1 VKRIGV
7 VRLVTGMVL
16 LMSGVLGLGASAS
29 TPVAAHAPLRP
40 TPHQAGLNVSYG
52 AKSSLDWAGYAV
64 SGTTF
69 TKVQGSWVQ
78 PKVTCPSTATQLAAF
93 WVGIDG
99 LSSTDDTVEQIGT
112 DSDCSGKAEPDY
124 YAWFEMVPRKVVYLA
139 SGYPVTPG
147 YTISA
152 QVSGSGKNFNLQ
164 IEETHGGSTIWHYT
178 TNQAATVL
186 PKASSAE
193 WIAEIPC
200 SGKKGCTIGPL
211 ADFGSVSFTNATA
224 NGMAISSS
232 AFKSTE
238 LTMTTKD
245 SQITKAR
252 PSALS
257 AGGTAFKATW
267 VHN

>member
-1 VKRIGV
+1 VKRIGA
-7 VRLVTGMVL
+7 VRLVTGMAL
-16 LMSGVLGLGASAS
+16 LMSGVVGLGTSAS
-29 TPVAAHAPLRP
+29 TPMAAHAPVRP
-40 TPHQAGLNVSYG
+40 LPHQAGLNVSYG
-52 AKSSLDWAGYAV
+52 AQSSLDWAGFAV
-64 SGTTF
+64 SGTIF
-69 TKVQGSWVQ
+69 SKVQGSWVQ
-78 PKVTCPSTATQLAAF
+78 PKVTCPSNATQLAAF

-112 DSDCSGKAEPDY
+112 DSDCSGKSPDY
-124 YAWFEMVPRKVVYLA
+124 YAWFEMVPRSVVYLA

-147 YTISA
+147 DTISA

-178 TNQAATVL
+178 TNQSATVL

-193 WIAEIPC
+193 WVAEDPC
-200 SGKKGCTIGPL
+200 KGSKCTIGPL

-224 NGMAISSS
+224 NGVAISSS
-232 AFKSTE
+232 AFKSTK

-245 SQITKAR
+245 SKVTKAR
-252 PSALS
+252 PSTLAAS
-257 AGGTAFKATW
+257 GTAFKVTW